1 VDTRQFIGIEP
12 SQKYRIANKI
22 CDELKKNCQI
32 SCDFMIF
39 INPNATEVRKLLI
52 ALISKISSMDDSKEN
67 NTATMTYEEK
77 VAA

>member
-1 VDTRQFIGIEP
+1 
-12 SQKYRIANKI
+12 
-22 CDELKKNCQI
+22 
-32 SCDFMIF
+32 MIF